1 MLSVSEDWMVSDAR
15 MICECEL
22 ERFQNEG
29 FMSKYRYYLRIPLE
43 GLKITSQNLGQDSQC
58 FG

>member
-1 MLSVSEDWMVSDAR
+1 MRMCVFFLMLSVSEDWVVSDGR

-29 FMSKYRYYLRIPLE
+29 FMSKYKYYLRISQ
-43 GLKITSQNLGQDSQC
+43 GLKITT
-58 FG
+58 